1 MSVRLWL
8 YTAISRRIVKPLFR
22 LSDDPIRDAAK
33 LDRLGALAGQY
44 VPYSLLLERCLGGRS
59 ANWVSGRG
67 AESGRVILYFHGGGY
82 FAGSADTHGP
92 IMARLSHYAGV
103 PVVMPNYRLSSAA
116 PFPAAFDDAN
126 AAWDDLVARGYDPS
140 KIVIGGDSAGGGLA
154 LALLSV
160 LCARGQRPAGIFTM
174 SPWTDLTLS
183 GESVAQ
189 NAAADAIIPAD
200 WMGAAARMYHAET
213 PADDP
218 RVSPLFAEFDAPPPA
233 LFQVGSPEVLA
244 DDTYRMAEVLRAAG
258 GDVEV
263 QTWHDAPHVWHLG
276 EYWVPEARAA
286 LRDIANFVQTSFDR
300 ASR

>member
-8 YTAISRRIVKPLFR
+8 YTAITRRIVKPLFR

-33 LDRLGALAGQY
+33 LDRLGTLVGQY
-44 VPYSLLLERCLGGRS
+44 VPFTCRLDRRLGGRS
-59 ANWVSGRG
+59 AKWVTGRG
-67 AESGRVILYFHGGGY
+67 SDSSRLILFFHGGGY

-92 IMARLSHYAGV
+92 MMARLSSYAGV
-103 PVVMPNYRLSSAA
+103 PVVIPNYRLSTEA
-116 PFPAAFDDAN
+116 PFPAAFDDAM
-126 AAWDDLVARGYDPS
+126 AVWDDLMARGYDPS

-154 LALLSV
+154 LALLAT
-160 LCARGQRPAGIFTM
+160 LCARGERPAGIFTM

-200 WMGAAARMYHAET
+200 RMGDAARMYHAET

-218 RVSPLFAEFDAPPPA
+218 RVSPLFADFDAPPSA
-233 LFQVGSPEVLA
+233 FFQVGSPEVLA
-244 DDTYRMAEVLRAAG
+244 DDTYRMAEVLRSAG
-258 GDVEV
+258 GEVEV

-286 LRDIANFVQTSFDR
+286 LRDIARFVQTSFER

>member
-8 YTAISRRIVKPLFR
+8 YTAITRRIVKPLFR

-33 LDRLGALAGQY
+33 LDRLGTLVGQY
-44 VPYSLLLERCLGGRS
+44 VPFTCRLDRRLGGRS
-59 ANWVSGRG
+59 AKWVTGRG
-67 AESGRVILYFHGGGY
+67 SDSSRLILFFHGGGY

-92 IMARLSHYAGV
+92 MMARLSSYAGV
-103 PVVMPNYRLSSAA
+103 PVVIPNYRLSTEA
-116 PFPAAFDDAN
+116 PFPAAFDDAM
-126 AAWDDLVARGYDPS
+126 AVWDDLMARGYEPS

-154 LALLSV
+154 LALLAA
-160 LCARGQRPAGIFTM
+160 LCARDERPAGIFTM

-183 GESVAQ
+183 GESVDQ

-200 WMGAAARMYHAET
+200 RMGDAARMYHAET

-218 RVSPLFAEFDAPPPA
+218 RVSPLFADFDAPPPA
-233 LFQVGSPEVLA
+233 FFQVGSPEVLA
-244 DDTYRMAEVLRAAG
+244 DDTYRMAEVLRSAG
-258 GDVEV
+258 GEVEV

-286 LRDIANFVQTSFDR
+286 LRDIARFVQTSFER

>member
-1 MSVRLWL
+1 MSARLWL

-33 LDRLGALAGQY
+33 LDRLGTLVGQY
-44 VPYSLLLERCLGGRS
+44 VPFNCRLDRRLGGRS
-59 ANWVSGRG
+59 AKWVTGRG
-67 AESGRVILYFHGGGY
+67 SDSSRLILFFHGGGY

-92 IMARLSHYAGV
+92 MMARLSSYAGV
-103 PVVMPNYRLSSAA
+103 LVVIPNYRLSTEA
-116 PFPAAFDDAN
+116 PFPAAFDDAM
-126 AAWDDLVARGYDPS
+126 AVWDDLKARGYDPS

-154 LALLSV
+154 LALLAT
-160 LCARGQRPAGIFTM
+160 LCARGERPAGIFTM

-189 NAAADAIIPAD
+189 NAAVDAIIPAD
-200 WMGAAARMYHAET
+200 RMGDAARMYHAET

-218 RVSPLFAEFDAPPPA
+218 RVSPLFAAFDAPPPA
-233 LFQVGSPEVLA
+233 FFQVGSPEVLA
-244 DDTYRMAEVLRAAG
+244 DDTYRMAEVLRSAG
-258 GDVEV
+258 GEVEV

-286 LRDIANFVQTSFDR
+286 LRDIARFVQTSFER

>member
-33 LDRLGALAGQY
+33 LDRLGTLVGQY
-44 VPYSLLLERCLGGRS
+44 VPFTCRLDRRLGGRV
-59 ANWVSGRG
+59 AKWVTGRG
-67 AESGRVILYFHGGGY
+67 SDSSRLILFFHGGGY

-92 IMARLSHYAGV
+92 MMARLSSYAGV
-103 PVVMPNYRLSSAA
+103 PIVIPNYRLSTEA
-116 PFPAAFDDAN
+116 PFPAAFDDAM
-126 AAWDDLVARGYDPS
+126 AVWDDLMARGYDPR

-154 LALLSV
+154 LALLAT
-160 LCARGQRPAGIFTM
+160 LCARGERPAGIFTM

-189 NAAADAIIPAD
+189 HAAADAIIPAD
-200 WMGAAARMYHAET
+200 RMGDAARMYHAET

-218 RVSPLFAEFDAPPPA
+218 RVSPLFADFDAPPPA
-233 LFQVGSPEVLA
+233 FFQVGSPEVLA
-244 DDTYRMAEVLRAAG
+244 DDTYRMAEVLRSAG
-258 GDVEV
+258 GEVEV
-263 QTWHDAPHVWHLG
+263 QTWHDSPHVWHLG

-286 LRDIANFVQTSFDR
+286 LRDIADFVQTSFDK

>member
-33 LDRLGALAGQY
+33 LDRLGTLVGQY
-44 VPYSLLLERCLGGRS
+44 VPFTCRLDRRLGGR
-59 ANWVSGRG
+59 AAKWVTERG
-67 AESGRVILYFHGGGY
+67 SDSSRLILFFHGGGY

-92 IMARLSHYAGV
+92 MMARLSSYAGV
-103 PVVMPNYRLSSAA
+103 PIVIPNYRLSTEA
-116 PFPAAFDDAN
+116 PFPAAFDDAM
-126 AAWDDLVARGYDPS
+126 AVWDDLMARGYDPS

-154 LALLSV
+154 LALLAA
-160 LCARGQRPAGIFTM
+160 LCARGERPAGIFTM

-189 NAAADAIIPAD
+189 NAVADAIIPAD
-200 WMGAAARMYHAET
+200 RMGDAARMYRAET

-218 RVSPLFAEFDAPPPA
+218 RVSPLFAHFDAPPPVF
-233 LFQVGSPEVLA
+233 FQVGSPEVLA
-244 DDTYRMAEVLRAAG
+244 DDTYRMAELLRSAG
-258 GDVEV
+258 GEVEV
-263 QTWHDAPHVWHLG
+263 QTWHEAPHVWHLG

-286 LRDIANFVQTSFDR
+286 LRDIANFVQTSFER

>member
-1 MSVRLWL
+1 MSARLWL

-33 LDRLGALAGQY
+33 LDRLGTLVGQY
-44 VPYSLLLERCLGGRS
+44 VPFTCRLDRRLGGRS
-59 ANWVSGRG
+59 AKWVTGRG
-67 AESGRVILYFHGGGY
+67 SDSSRLVLFFHGGGY

-92 IMARLSHYAGV
+92 MMARLSSYAGV
-103 PVVMPNYRLSSAA
+103 PVVIPNYRLSTEA
-116 PFPAAFDDAN
+116 PFPAAFDDAM
-126 AAWDDLVARGYDPS
+126 AVWDDLMARGYDPS

-154 LALLSV
+154 LGLLAT
-160 LCARGQRPAGIFTM
+160 LCARGERPAGIFTM

-183 GESVAQ
+183 GESVDQ

-200 WMGAAARMYHAET
+200 RMGDAARMYHAET
-213 PADDP
+213 SADDP
-218 RVSPLFAEFDAPPPA
+218 RVSPLFADVDAPPPA
-233 LFQVGSPEVLA
+233 FFQVGSPEVLA
-244 DDTYRMAEVLRAAG
+244 DDTYRMAEALRFAG
-258 GDVEV
+258 GEVEV

-286 LRDIANFVQTSFDR
+286 LRDIARFVQTSFER

>member
-1 MSVRLWL
+1 MSARLWL

-33 LDRLGALAGQY
+33 LDRLGTLVGQY
-44 VPYSLLLERCLGGRS
+44 VPFTCRLDRRLGGRS
-59 ANWVSGRG
+59 AKWVTGRG
-67 AESGRVILYFHGGGY
+67 SDSSRLILFFHGGGY

-92 IMARLSHYAGV
+92 MMARLSSYAGV
-103 PVVMPNYRLSSAA
+103 PVVIPNYRLSTEA
-116 PFPAAFDDAN
+116 PFPAAFDDAM
-126 AAWDDLVARGYDPS
+126 AVWDDLMARGYEPS

-154 LALLSV
+154 LALLAA
-160 LCARGQRPAGIFTM
+160 LCARDERPAGIFTM

-183 GESVAQ
+183 GESVDQ

-200 WMGAAARMYHAET
+200 RMGDAARMYHAET

-218 RVSPLFAEFDAPPPA
+218 RVSPLFADFDAPPPA
-233 LFQVGSPEVLA
+233 FFQVGSPEVLA
-244 DDTYRMAEVLRAAG
+244 DDTYRMAEVLRSAG
-258 GDVEV
+258 GEVEV

-286 LRDIANFVQTSFDR
+286 LRDIARFVQTSFER

>member
-8 YTAISRRIVKPLFR
+8 YTAITRRIVKPLFR

-33 LDRLGALAGQY
+33 LDRLGTLVGQY
-44 VPYSLLLERCLGGRS
+44 APFTCRLDRRLGGR
-59 ANWVSGRG
+59 AAKWVTGRG
-67 AESGRVILYFHGGGY
+67 SDSSRLILFFHGGGY

-92 IMARLSHYAGV
+92 MMARLSSYAGV
-103 PVVMPNYRLSSAA
+103 PVVIPNYKLSTED
-116 PFPAAFDDAN
+116 PFPAAFDDAM
-126 AAWDDLVARGYDPS
+126 AFWDDLMTRGYDPS

-154 LALLSV
+154 LALLAA
-160 LCARGQRPAGIFTM
+160 LCARGERPAGIFTM

-183 GESVAQ
+183 GESLDQ

-200 WMGAAARMYHAET
+200 RMGDAARMYHAET

-218 RVSPLFAEFDAPPPA
+218 RVSPLFADFDAPPPA
-233 LFQVGSPEVLA
+233 FFQVGSPEVLA

-258 GDVEV
+258 GEVEV

-286 LRDIANFVQTSFDR
+286 LRDIADFVQTSFDK

>member
-1 MSVRLWL
+1 MSARLWL

-33 LDRLGALAGQY
+33 LDRLGTLVGQY
-44 VPYSLLLERCLGGRS
+44 VPFTCRLDRRLGGRS
-59 ANWVSGRG
+59 AKWVTGRG
-67 AESGRVILYFHGGGY
+67 SDSSRLILFFHGGGY

-92 IMARLSHYAGV
+92 MMARLSSYAGV
-103 PVVMPNYRLSSAA
+103 PVVIPNYRLSTEA
-116 PFPAAFDDAN
+116 PFPAAFDDAM
-126 AAWDDLVARGYDPS
+126 AVWDDLMARGYEPS

-154 LALLSV
+154 LALLAA
-160 LCARGQRPAGIFTM
+160 LCARDERPAGIFTM

-183 GESVAQ
+183 GESVDQ

-200 WMGAAARMYHAET
+200 RMGDAARMYHAET

-218 RVSPLFAEFDAPPPA
+218 RVSPLFADFDAPPPA
-233 LFQVGSPEVLA
+233 FFQVGGPEVLA
-244 DDTYRMAEVLRAAG
+244 DDTYRMAEVLRSAG
-258 GDVEV
+258 GEVEV

-286 LRDIANFVQTSFDR
+286 LRDIARFVQTSFER

>member
-8 YTAISRRIVKPLFR
+8 YTAITRRIVKPLFR

-44 VPYSLLLERCLGGRS
+44 VAFTCRLDRRLGGRS
-59 ANWVSGRG
+59 AKWVTGRG
-67 AESGRVILYFHGGGY
+67 SDSSRLILFFHGGGY

-92 IMARLSHYAGV
+92 MMARLSSYAGV
-103 PVVMPNYRLSSAA
+103 PVVIPNYRLSTEA
-116 PFPAAFDDAN
+116 PFPAAFDDAM
-126 AAWDDLVARGYDPS
+126 AVWDDLMARGYDPS

-154 LALLSV
+154 LALLAA
-160 LCARGQRPAGIFTM
+160 LCARGERPAGIFTM

-183 GESVAQ
+183 GESVDQ
-189 NAAADAIIPAD
+189 NAAVDAIIPAD
-200 WMGAAARMYHAET
+200 RMGDAARMYHAET

-218 RVSPLFAEFDAPPPA
+218 RVSPLFADFDAPPPA
-233 LFQVGSPEVLA
+233 FFQVGSPEVLA
-244 DDTYRMAEVLRAAG
+244 DDTYRMAEVLRSVG
-258 GDVEV
+258 GEVEV

-286 LRDIANFVQTSFDR
+286 LHDIARFVQTSFER